1 MTGVTLV
8 ETKDWLAIQQE
19 LAEIKVMLNTILHG
33 DEKKDP
39 AYTLKQAAE
48 IMNLSYTWV
57 FANKHKIGCSRVGKG
72 WVIKQSSI
80 ESFINKSYHKDA

>member
-8 ETKDWLAIQQE
+8 ETKDWLALQQE

-33 DEKKDP
+33 SEKKDP

-80 ESFINKSYHKDA
+80 ESFINQSYHKDA